1 MQSNG
6 GGIRGGRGGRGGG
19 IEDGGPERERE
30 RERERQRERLLGTL
44 LLNGKEVRPDE
55 RGGKGGDEEGG
66 LGERG
71 W

>member
-1 MQSNG
+1 M
-6 GGIRGGRGGRGGG
+6 
-19 IEDGGPERERE
+19 EDGGPERERE

-66 LGERG
+66 LGKRG